1 MTTAT
6 IRRAIIGLTA
16 VPTLLLGGAVTAAAR
31 TAVDYIGNGAS
42 PNFDQALSKAED
54 DAWFKA
60 SLGNGVGCF
69 EPDDS
74 PVIRGH
80 YAVTVTVRCF
90 V

>member
-1 MTTAT
+1 MNTTSA
-6 IRRAIIGLTA
+6 RRAIIGLTA
-16 VPTLLLGGAVTAAAR
+16 ITALMLGGAVTASAR

-42 PNFDQALSKAED
+42 PSFDQALSKAED